1 MPTPREIIYGPAEVY
16 AAPVGEAFPAVNAA
30 PAGNWALI
38 GTEGSKNYD
47 EAGVIIRSPVA
58 MAAFRSLGSTLK
70 RKVSI
75 TERDF
80 AVEFTAVDINPEE
93 MAYALGVDPDDI
105 TDTPAGGGAAGHQA
119 IEIPSSPI
127 PFQQAILVRCTQSP
141 FGEAM
146 NHQWEIFAANQVGS
160 GEGTYSKSTPFGM
173 RHQWEAVANSAG
185 FVVLRIMDAAVS
197 P

>member
-1 MPTPREIIYGPAEVY
+1 MPTPYEIIYAPAEVY
-16 AAPVGEAFPAVNAA
+16 AAPVGEAFPAVNAT

-47 EAGVIIRSPVA
+47 EAGVVIRSPVA
-58 MAAFRSLGSTLK
+58 MAAFRSLGGTLK

-80 AVEFTAVDINPEE
+80 AVEFTVVDINPEE
-93 MAYALGVDPDDI
+93 MAYALGVDPGDI
-105 TDTPAGGGAAGHQA
+105 VDTPAGGGQAGQQA
-119 IEIPSSPI
+119 ITIPSSPI
-127 PFQQAILVRCTQSP
+127 PLQQALLVRCDQSP
-141 FGEAM
+141 FGDAM
-146 NHQWEIFAANQVGS
+146 KHQWEIYAANQVGS
-160 GEGTYSKSTPFGM
+160 GEGTYSKSTPFGQ
-173 RHQWEAVANSAG
+173 RHQWEAIENSSG